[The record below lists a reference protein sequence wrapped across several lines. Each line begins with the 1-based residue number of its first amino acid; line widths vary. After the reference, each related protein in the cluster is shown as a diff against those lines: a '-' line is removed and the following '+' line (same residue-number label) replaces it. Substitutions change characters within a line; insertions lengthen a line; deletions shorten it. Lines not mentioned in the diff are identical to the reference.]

1 MYHILGHIGELLSC
15 ILAEHASQHVI
26 ITNWLHSL
34 NETMT
39 GQILSLAIKKTKKH
53 GNNGYDSKWYYGNS
67 THVPVLK

>member
-39 GQILSLAIKKTKKH
+39 GQILSLAIKYFYKKNKKT
-53 GNNGYDSKWYYGNS
+53 W
-67 THVPVLK
+67 